1 MVAEA
6 IGDDTTV
13 SGQLGSAS
21 AIEYFC
27 NRRDPSR
34 PPGYVIL
41 APYSGARLPNG
52 YTREFADT
60 LSAVDR
66 LQFTLLSQEKKQWE
80 KEQIHEE
87 SLVAE
92 RQRGVVDR
100 LRALMC
106 SNSTSPYERD
116 FIEAYL
122 KLREDKREKWRQAY
136 EHRQAYLSVLAK
148 ECPPDRLPNEEKV
161 NLDRMELSRE

>member
-1 MVAEA
+1 M
-6 IGDDTTV
+6 

-21 AIEYFC
+21 EIEYFC

-41 APYSGARLPNG
+41 APYSGARCPTG
-52 YTREFADT
+52 YTVEHADT

-66 LQFTLLSQEKKQWE
+66 LQFTLLSQEKRQWE
-80 KEQIHEE
+80 KEQVHEE
-87 SLVAE
+87 SLMAD
-92 RQRGVVDR
+92 RQRGIVSR
-100 LRALMC
+100 LHQIMC
-106 SNSTSPYERD
+106 SGATTPYERD

-122 KLREDKREKWRQAY
+122 KLAEDKRLKHRANY
-136 EHRQAYLSVLAK
+136 EHRVAYLSVLAR

-161 NLDRMELSRE
+161 NLDRMELPEMPRE